1 MRMFIN
7 KRLNIALDNTISNQI
22 DSEFQKWDGYPM
34 SEYGSYEINQ
44 RAFCD
49 ALRDIDSALERK
61 QGYNCCV
68 FKLWGFKWSEVL

>member
-1 MRMFIN
+1 
-7 KRLNIALDNTISNQI
+7 
-22 DSEFQKWDGYPM
+22 M

-44 RAFCD
+44 RAFCN